1 MGTHLL
7 SPKEKHLL
15 LARCAEEAQRYD
27 EMAHHM
33 CQAAE
38 QGDLSYDER
47 KLLGSAYQQAVASRR
62 QAWQRIAASEKA
74 EEVAENEQMKLLTE
88 ELRLK
93 VEKEL
98 QDLCD
103 ELLDLLKKLM
113 PKQPQGESGAFFL
126 KLQGDFFR
134 YIAEFATGADKRRA
148 LDNAKE
154 AYLKG
159 TDVSRDFLLVTHPT
173 RLGLSLNFAI
183 FTAVV
188 LEDKEGAAG
197 IAADAYDA
205 AVSELDNISEEAY
218 AACTLTLRLLK
229 DHIEEWS
236 DTSSEQT

>member
-1 MGTHLL
+1 MG
-7 SPKEKHLL
+7 
-15 LARCAEEAQRYD
+15 
-27 EMAHHM
+27 
-33 CQAAE
+33 
-38 QGDLSYDER
+38 
-47 KLLGSAYQQAVASRR
+47 
-62 QAWQRIAASEKA
+62 A
-74 EEVAENEQMKLLTE
+74 EEVAGSEQMKLLTE

-103 ELLDLLKKLM
+103 ELLNLLKKMM

-134 YIAEFATGADKRRA
+134 YIAEFTTGADRKQA
-148 LDNAKE
+148 LDSAKE

-159 TDVSRDFLLVTHPT
+159 IDVSRDFLLVTHPT

-188 LEDKEGAAG
+188 FKDKEEAFS
-197 IAADAYDA
+197 IATDAYES

-236 DTSSEQT
+236 EASMQ